1 MRTRTHIITQATTTA
16 TGARQPIMPTSTSV
30 STRGVQDGQDED
42 DEDSTDALEGSLV
55 EVTQS
60 EIPSYFCERDGRLFH
75 SHGASPYPLPV
86 DTPEHQRL
94 NVQHNI
100 IKILLGRNYCGPVPR
115 ALTNI
120 PDRQRLVV
128 DLGSGTGKW
137 VMEMAGEF
145 PHAYVVGLDIV
156 PIGTMYPLDNVH
168 FEVKDINERLVWSD
182 GAVDVMHA
190 RSISMAIHDFNALLT
205 EVARVLRPG
214 GLFLS
219 SEWIRAACVHPNL
232 GVTPESHIPNLVRF
246 FAMLRAALASRYGT
260 RTLAPYVPDYLAETS
275 HFVNIDACRV
285 YVPIGPWVEDPIMRQ
300 IGKAYRKAFRT
311 YVESVK
317 PLLLQVY
324 GGTLQELYDGIGEEL
339 RERRGLV
346 GIMHVVC
353 AERA

>member
-1 MRTRTHIITQATTTA
+1 MPARTAF
-16 TGARQPIMPTSTSV
+16 
-30 STRGVQDGQDED
+30 STRGLQGSRFDVQSWTFQPDLNWADGQDED

-55 EVTQS
+55 EVTES
-60 EIPSYFCERDGRLFH
+60 EFPSYFSERDGRLFH

-86 DTPEHQRL
+86 DAPEQRRL

-100 IKILLGRNYCGPVPR
+100 IKILLGANYRGPVPQ

-120 PDRQRLVV
+120 PDRRRLVV

-137 VMEMAGEF
+137 VMEIARQF
-145 PHAYVVGLDIV
+145 PHANVVGLDIV
-156 PIGTMYPLDNVH
+156 PIGTMYPLDNVC
-168 FEVKDINERLVWSD
+168 FEVQDMNERFRWVD
-182 GAVDVMHA
+182 GSVDVIHA
-190 RSISMAIHDFNALLT
+190 RSISMAIHDFKALLT

-246 FAMLRAALASRYGT
+246 FEMLRAALASNCGT
-260 RTLAPYVPDYLAETS
+260 RNLAPHVPDYLSATT
-275 HFVNIDACRV
+275 HFVNIDPCRV
-285 YVPIGPWVEDPIMRQ
+285 YVPIGPWVDDPIMRT
-300 IGKAYRKAFRT
+300 IGRAYRKAFRT

-317 PLLLQVY
+317 PILLRVY
-324 GGTLQELYDGIGEEL
+324 GEEL
-339 RERRGLV
+339 QEVYDGVNEELRTRRGLV